1 MVKRTVSILKSLG
14 LYFVNCN
21 ALLLGMITLFVA

>member
-1 MVKRTVSILKSLG
+1 

-21 ALLLGMITLFVA
+21 ALLLGMITLFVAWRFLKP